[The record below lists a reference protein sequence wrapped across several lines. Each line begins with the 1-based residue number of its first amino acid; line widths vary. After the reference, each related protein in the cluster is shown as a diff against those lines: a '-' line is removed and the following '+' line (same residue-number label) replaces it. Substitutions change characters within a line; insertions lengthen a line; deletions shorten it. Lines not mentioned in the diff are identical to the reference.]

1 MRRKLLAHDA
11 KMQLEHHQLVAAQ
24 RLHDFNQLQRE
35 WVVKQNEQ
43 FLLIL
48 QAARPTCYVHVL
60 VQLPLIV
67 HTAMVHPSEN

>member
-1 MRRKLLAHDA
+1 MRRKLLANDA
-11 KMQLEHHQLVAAQ
+11 KMQLEHHQLVATQ

-48 QAARPTCYVHVL
+48 QAARPTCYA
-60 VQLPLIV
+60 
-67 HTAMVHPSEN
+67 HTCTCAAPTDRAHGDGAPQ